1 MMVEYKV
8 TILLLDHRFLLME
21 DTAFQSNA
29 TNLVAG
35 DTNGF
40 SDIFAH
46 DRDSNTIERVS
57 VDTLGGDINANAFQG
72 IISADGICKLFFIC
86 IRYCCR

>member
-1 MMVEYKV
+1 MDDGGVQGSDSSARPSISADGRYV
-8 TILLLDHRFLLME
+8 
-21 DTAFQSNA
+21 AFQSNA

-40 SDIFAH
+40 SDIFVY

-57 VDTLGGDINANAFQG
+57 VDTLGGILMLMH
-72 IISADGICKLFFIC
+72 SKE
-86 IRYCCR
+86 